1 MIGERKT
8 EARGMGE
15 KKREAGM
22 TSASKLD
29 SQSHPIILVV
39 GVGQVTGGHRYHW
52 RGLESGGVEELYISI
67 GNVY

>member
-1 MIGERKT
+1 
-8 EARGMGE
+8 
-15 KKREAGM
+15 M
-22 TSASKLD
+22 TPASKLG

-39 GVGQVTGGHRYHW
+39 GVGQVTGGYSYLNNYNLFHW